1 MIKVKDLVE
10 YLNNYKEDDEISV
23 EAGEDSGMKIL
34 TAKQVKR
41 LEPGTDVFLVNDK
54 TGSRGMVWII
64 KHGRKKMLRGIVTLH
79 EIKDLEGW
87 HYEIEEEQKDG

>member
-10 YLNNYKEDDEISV
+10 YLNNYNEDDEISV
-23 EAGEDSGMKIL
+23 EAGEDSEIKIL